1 MSYPPEP
8 WHVKSHPDANIT
20 LIGNDK
26 GWVFYLTHND
36 EFLPE
41 IQEANA
47 RRIVAC
53 VNACEGIPTE
63 ALEDGAVK
71 QLVEVLQHCK
81 ETLESNGLIRL
92 RRAYENSLGGVTQ
105 EKGPTA
111 YQRACE
117 VLLKLKGEAM
127 SPYRAEK
134 YIYYHYGLG
143 EVLSDV
149 YDEDEFLQ
157 DALSVLIPAF
167 EYPDFQ
173 HKTIGEIL
181 DYIESAREETDEC

>member
-41 IQEANA
+41 IQEASA

-63 ALEDGAVK
+63 ALEDGVVRELIEA
-71 QLVEVLQHCK
+71 LQAIK
-81 ETLESNGLIRL
+81 RIDGR
-92 RRAYENSLGGVTQ
+92 
-105 EKGPTA
+105 TA
-111 YQRACE
+111 LTMEDADAIHAKC
-117 VLLKLKGEAM
+117 
-127 SPYRAEK
+127 
-134 YIYYHYGLG
+134 
-143 EVLSDV
+143 LS
-149 YDEDEFLQ
+149 
-157 DALSVLIPAF
+157 ALAKVVGS
-167 EYPDFQ
+167 
-173 HKTIGEIL
+173 
-181 DYIESAREETDEC
+181 SS